1 MRTFSIASLV
11 LLTLS
16 VHAGAPDPAASKLT
30 WLSGDWQESS
40 ASQVVE
46 EHWTT
51 PTANGLIGMSRTV
64 RDGRTVSFEF
74 MRIEQ
79 RETGMFYAAQPNGR
93 PATDF
98 KLARSTDG
106 ELVFQGDGRDRV
118 KRIIYRGQGAQGL
131 YAAVEGEENG
141 KPFKQEFHYTRAF
154 AVVRP

>member
-1 MRTFSIASLV
+1 MRTLSLASLV
-11 LLTLS
+11 LLALS
-16 VHAGAPDPAASKLT
+16 VPAGAAGPAASTLT
-30 WLSGDWQESS
+30 WLAGDWQESS

-46 EHWTT
+46 EHWSR
-51 PTANGLIGMSRTV
+51 PSANGLIGMSRTV

-79 RETGMFYAAQPNGR
+79 RDSGMFYAAQPNGR

-98 KLARSTDG
+98 KLATSTDS

-118 KRIIYRGQGAQGL
+118 KRVIYRRPGAQGL

-141 KPFKQEFHYTRAF
+141 KPFKQEFHYTR
-154 AVVRP
+154 P